1 MRTECVLI
9 HNLLNKNTSLRLNGR
24 AFTSLTDR
32 RNILMNV
39 FKMGKMLGKNVRR
52 VSEKARERVHIFHL
66 VICISIRVAIK
77 YNVCHVYAW

>member
-39 FKMGKMLGKNVRR
+39 FKMGKNVRR

-77 YNVCHVYAW
+77 YNVCHVYAC